1 MLEIVKEVGSGIN
14 NLELAPV
21 LKEYQN
27 FSMRFVAIYGKNSED
42 WLFSD
47 LGANLYG
54 VTTVAIY
61 DTLGAESMTYIIDQ
75 TNLSTIF
82 ISPA

>member
-1 MLEIVKEVGSGIN
+1 
-14 NLELAPV
+14 
-21 LKEYQN
+21 
-27 FSMRFVAIYGKNSED
+27 MRFIAIFGKNCED

-54 VTTVAIY
+54 ITTVAIY
-61 DTLGAESMTYIIDQ
+61 DTLGADSMYYIIDQ

-82 ISPA
+82 LSPALMPNIIKVNKL